1 MCGICGIYNFRAGET
16 VEPGLLNIMCERMRH
31 RGPDDEGHYLSG
43 NFGMAM
49 RRLSIID
56 LFSGHQPI
64 HNEDRT
70 IWAVINGEIYNYQE
84 LRKDLVERG
93 HHFYTRT
100 DGEVIVHLFEEEGID
115 FINKLNGM
123 FSIALWDDTRRQL
136 YLIRDRLGIKPLFYY
151 LSDGS
156 ISFASEIKALTLLP
170 EFSREVNPVSLA
182 RYLAFDYVPAPGS
195 IYRQT
200 HKVSPGHYLRINDQG
215 VQDKSYWDLSYE
227 PKIFKSEEDY
237 LDELDELL
245 RQAVKRRL
253 ISDVPLGAF
262 LSGGIDS
269 SLIVAIMAELSNA
282 PVKAFTIAFDDP
294 SFDESRWAKIA
305 ADHIGV
311 EHLQDRLTLDR
322 MLELLPE
329 IGRYIDEPFGDG
341 SFVPTYLLCQFTRKN
356 VTVSLSGDGGD
367 ELFVGYPTYQAY
379 RIANIYKNIPRVIH
393 QGLIKP
399 LISHLPTSFNN
410 LSLDFKARKF
420 IDGIEYNPFE
430 RNYTWLG
437 TFSPPE
443 VLQVLHPDLAAEIA
457 ADSIYEPIRDYLKHT
472 DAKDDLEK
480 ILYLD
485 MKLYLQDDMLV
496 KIDRASMA
504 NSLEARVPYLD
515 HELVEFFCRIP
526 LGEKFRGLH
535 LKHLFKKLAAR
546 YLPPEIIN
554 RPKKGFGMPIAKW
567 LLADS
572 TGFIKERIL
581 ACPYYN
587 PIYIEKLLSEHS
599 SKARDH
605 RKKIWNLYCGTF
617 C

>member
-1 MCGICGIYNFRAGET
+1 MCGICGIYNFRAGEM
-16 VEPGLLNIMCERMRH
+16 VEPALLNLMCERMRH
-31 RGPDDEGHYLSG
+31 RGPDDDGHYLSC

-56 LFSGHQPI
+56 LFSGYQPI

-84 LRKDLVERG
+84 LRNDLVERG
-93 HHFYTRT
+93 HRFYTRT

-156 ISFASEIKALTLLP
+156 ISFASEIKALALLP
-170 EFSREVNPVSLA
+170 KFPREVDPVSLA

-200 HKVSPGHYLRINDQG
+200 HKVLPGHYLRISDQG
-215 VQDKSYWDLSYE
+215 VQEKSYWDLRYE

-294 SFDESRWAKIA
+294 SFDESRWAKLA

-311 EHLQDRLTLDR
+311 EHLQEMLTLEK
-322 MLELLPE
+322 MLNLLPE
-329 IGRYIDEPFGDG
+329 IDRYIDEPFGDG
-341 SFVPTYLLCQFTRKN
+341 SFVPTYLLCQFTRRN

-379 RIANIYKNIPRVIH
+379 RIANIYKKLPRVIH
-393 QGLIKP
+393 RGLIKP
-399 LISHLPTSFNN
+399 LINHLPTSFNN

-420 IDGIEYNPFE
+420 IEGIEYNPSE
-430 RNYTWLG
+430 RNYAWLG

-457 ADSIYEPIRDYLKHT
+457 TDSIYEPIRDYLKHT

-485 MKLYLQDDMLV
+485 MKLYLQDNMLV

-526 LGEKFRGLH
+526 INEKFRGLH
-535 LKHLFKKLAAR
+535 LKHLFKKLASR
-546 YLPPEIIN
+546 YLPSEIIN

-567 LLADS
+567 LLTDS
-572 TGFIKERIL
+572 TVFIKDKIL
-581 ACPYYN
+581 TWPYYN
-587 PIYIEKLLSEHS
+587 RQYVETLLNEHIN
-599 SKARDH
+599 KERDH